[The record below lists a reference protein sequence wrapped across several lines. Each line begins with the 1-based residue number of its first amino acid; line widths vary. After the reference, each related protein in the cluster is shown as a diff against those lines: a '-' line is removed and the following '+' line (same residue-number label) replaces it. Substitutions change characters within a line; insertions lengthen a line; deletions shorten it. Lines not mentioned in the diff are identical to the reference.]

1 MTPLEAVDT
10 VIMSECRR
18 WPAGGTTDRALALN
32 VALAQLSGSLPACDT
47 EDELRTACHR
57 GLMLILTKQVTTA
70 EWEAE
75 ADNVESELT
84 RWCEA
89 HDPDIAEAAALIAAH
104 ANEPVPTG
112 PLRQGKVFMPRQNLN
127 DLDALDEWDD

>member
-47 EDELRTACHR
+47 EDDLLAACRAGMNLLLSRQVSTQVWEQAADAVEQELSHWAAANDES
-57 GLMLILTKQVTTA
+57 VA
-70 EWEAE
+70 EAE
-75 ADNVESELT
+75 Q
-84 RWCEA
+84 
-89 HDPDIAEAAALIAAH
+89 LIAAH

-112 PLRQGKVFMPRQNLN
+112 PYRQGKVFMPRQNLN